1 MKQLVCEMCG
11 STDLLKE
18 EGVFVCQ
25 SCGCK
30 YSVEEAKKM
39 MVEVEGAVTVQ
50 NAAQLDNL
58 LKLAHS
64 SFESK
69 NYEKAEDFCNQ
80 VLAMDDKNFDAW
92 KLKGEAINYQIN
104 SNNQRIEEVYNC
116 IMTAYRVL
124 DEEKK
129 EQEKYDIFMLLNMC
143 LKGEVYFWLQQFEA
157 NRPTDYALKRAK
169 NAYVDSYN
177 KMKAALEE
185 LGFLEEPKQGLLF
198 AFDNYFIG
206 KCNKFCLSTWKSTV
220 AYNYYRNY
228 IGKGVDPF
236 SSLPKIRYHAD
247 EYRPTKAIWDT
258 FIKEADNV
266 IDLLKFAEKQIN
278 DNTNPE
284 VVEAI
289 FSNIVSFQECVIPAC
304 SWNVVWMNYVGSY
317 MWDRE
322 WHLTDKAKE
331 NRRNTINSYLE
342 KKHRIPERL
351 RKIQAAQKEKKR
363 QEKIEK
369 YWQEHQEEKRA
380 LDDEQED
387 IRKKLEELK
396 EKITAIDNANADKLE
411 ELYSEKNRL
420 LPCEEA
426 VRKQEDVIR
435 ALEKKRQKCG
445 LFQGKMKQE
454 IVTQI
459 DQQEEPKLKE
469 LKIQAAAEKKEHQE
483 RIDVEINVLK
493 RDGKEFRD
501 QFAKLKKREQEI
513 TQELTKE
520 R

>member
-177 KMKAALEE
+177 KMKAALDEI
-185 LGFLEEPKQGLLF
+185 GFLEEPKQGLLF
-198 AFDNYFIG
+198 AFDNYFIE

-228 IGKGVDPF
+228 MGKGVDPF

-247 EYRPTKAIWDT
+247 EYRPTD
-258 FIKEADNV
+258 
-266 IDLLKFAEKQIN
+266 
-278 DNTNPE
+278 
-284 VVEAI
+284 
-289 FSNIVSFQECVIPAC
+289 
-304 SWNVVWMNYVGSY
+304 M
-317 MWDRE
+317 
-322 WHLTDKAKE
+322 
-331 NRRNTINSYLE
+331 
-342 KKHRIPERL
+342 
-351 RKIQAAQKEKKR
+351 
-363 QEKIEK
+363 
-369 YWQEHQEEKRA
+369 
-380 LDDEQED
+380 
-387 IRKKLEELK
+387 
-396 EKITAIDNANADKLE
+396 
-411 ELYSEKNRL
+411 
-420 LPCEEA
+420 
-426 VRKQEDVIR
+426 
-435 ALEKKRQKCG
+435 
-445 LFQGKMKQE
+445 
-454 IVTQI
+454 
-459 DQQEEPKLKE
+459 
-469 LKIQAAAEKKEHQE
+469 
-483 RIDVEINVLK
+483 
-493 RDGKEFRD
+493 
-501 QFAKLKKREQEI
+501 
-513 TQELTKE
+513 
-520 R
+520 